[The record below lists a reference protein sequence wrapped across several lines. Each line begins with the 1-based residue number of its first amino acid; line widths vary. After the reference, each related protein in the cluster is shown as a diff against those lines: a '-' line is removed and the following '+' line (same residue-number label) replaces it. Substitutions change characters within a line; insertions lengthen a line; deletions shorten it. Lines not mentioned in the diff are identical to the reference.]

1 MILSSTIAMAKR
13 CFIIGHPVAHS
24 RSPLIHGH
32 WLAEHGL
39 AGSYE
44 RVDVPPVEVA
54 GFIARLRSGEFVGG
68 NVTVPN
74 KEVVLPLLDEASGT
88 ALAMGAANTLW
99 MDGDTLRGDNTDA
112 YGFLAHLDACVP
124 GWAGRSNTALI
135 LGAGGAARAVIHGL
149 VERGLGSILLVN
161 RSPERAVELAASFPG
176 TVEARPWQDG
186 ARLVGESDLIVN
198 TTSLGMH
205 GQPPLEIDLSALR
218 SGTIVDDIV
227 YVPLETPLLAEA
239 RRRGGI
245 PVDGLGMLLHQA
257 VPGFE
262 RWFGV
267 RPQVTAELRAKLEV
281 DIPRA

>member
-1 MILSSTIAMAKR
+1 MTRR

-39 AGSYE
+39 DGSYE
-44 RVDVPPVEVA
+44 RVDVPPAEVA
-54 GFIARLRSGEFVGG
+54 GFIARLRAGEFVGG

-74 KEVVLPLLDEASGT
+74 KEVVLPLLDEASET
-88 ALAMGAANTLW
+88 ARAMGAANTLW
-99 MDGDTLRGDNTDA
+99 MEGGKLHGDNTDA

-124 GWAGRSNTALI
+124 GWAGQSGTALI

-149 VERGLGSILLVN
+149 VERGVGRILLVN
-161 RSPERAVELAASFPG
+161 RSAERAVELAASFPG
-176 TVEARPWQDG
+176 AVEARPWQDV
-186 ARLVGESDLIVN
+186 AQLVGESDLVVN

-218 SGTIVDDIV
+218 PGTIVDDIV

-245 PVDGLGMLLHQA
+245 SVDGLGMLLHQA

-267 RPQVTAELRAKLEV
+267 RPQVTPELRAKLEV
-281 DIPRA
+281 DIPRV

>member
-1 MILSSTIAMAKR
+1 MTRR

-32 WLAEHGL
+32 WLAEHDL

-44 RVDVPPVEVA
+44 RVDVPPAEVPA
-54 GFIARLRSGEFVGG
+54 FIARLRAGEFAGG

-74 KEVVLPLLDEASGT
+74 KEVVLPLLDEVSAAART
-88 ALAMGAANTLW
+88 MGAANTLW
-99 MDGDTLRGDNTDA
+99 MADGRLHGDNTDA

-124 GWAGRSNTALI
+124 GWAERTGTALI

-149 VERGLGSILLVN
+149 AERGVGRILLVN
-161 RSPERAVELAASFPG
+161 RSSERAVELAAAFPKV
-176 TVEARPWQDG
+176 VEARAWQDV
-186 ARLVGESDLIVN
+186 ASLVGGSDLIVN

-218 SGTIVDDIV
+218 PGTIVDDIV

-267 RPQVTAELRAKLEV
+267 RPQVTAELRVKLEV
-281 DIPRA
+281 DIPRV

>member
-1 MILSSTIAMAKR
+1 MTRR

-44 RVDVPPVEVA
+44 RVDVPPAEVA
-54 GFIARLRSGEFVGG
+54 GFIVRLRAGEFVGG

-74 KEVVLPLLDEASGT
+74 KEVVLPLLDEASET

-99 MDGDTLRGDNTDA
+99 MDGGKLRGDNTDA

-124 GWAGRSNTALI
+124 GWAGRSGIALI

-149 VERGLGSILLVN
+149 VERGVSRILLVN

-176 TVEARPWQDG
+176 TVEARPWQDV
-186 ARLVGESDLIVN
+186 AQLVGESDLIVN

-218 SGTIVDDIV
+218 PGTIVDDIV

-267 RPQVTAELRAKLEV
+267 RPQVTPELRAKLEV
-281 DIPRA
+281 DIPRV

>member
-1 MILSSTIAMAKR
+1 MTRR

-44 RVDVPPVEVA
+44 RVDVPPAEVA
-54 GFIARLRSGEFVGG
+54 GFIARLRAGEFVGG

-74 KEVVLPLLDEASGT
+74 KEVVLPLLDEASET
-88 ALAMGAANTLW
+88 ARAMGAANTLW
-99 MDGDTLRGDNTDA
+99 MEGGRLRGDNTDA

-124 GWAGRSNTALI
+124 GWAGRSGTALI

-149 VERGLGSILLVN
+149 VERGLSRILLVN
-161 RSPERAVELAASFPG
+161 RSSERAVELAASFPG
-176 TVEARPWQDG
+176 TVEARSWQDV
-186 ARLVGESDLIVN
+186 AQLVGESDLIVN

-205 GQPPLEIDLSALR
+205 GQPPLQIDLSALR
-218 SGTIVDDIV
+218 AGTIVDDIV

-281 DIPRA
+281 DIPRV

>member
-1 MILSSTIAMAKR
+1 MTKR

-44 RVDVPPVEVA
+44 RVEVPPAEVPA
-54 GFIARLRSGEFVGG
+54 LIARLRAGEFVGG

-74 KEVVLPLLDEASGT
+74 KEIVLPLLDQASET
-88 ALAMGAANTLW
+88 ARVMGAANTLW
-99 MDGDTLRGDNTDA
+99 MENGRLHGDNTDA
-112 YGFLAHLDACVP
+112 YGFLAHLDACLP
-124 GWAGRSNTALI
+124 GWAGRTKTGLI

-149 VERGLGSILLVN
+149 VERGLGRILLVN
-161 RSPERAVELAASFPG
+161 RSPDRAVELAAAFPEA
-176 TVEARPWQDG
+176 VEARPWQEISK
-186 ARLVGESDLIVN
+186 LVGVSDLIVN

-205 GQPPLEIDLSALR
+205 GQPPLEVDLSGLR
-218 SGTIVDDIV
+218 PGTIVDDIV
-227 YVPLETPLLAEA
+227 YVPLETRLLAEA

-267 RPQVTAELRAKLEV
+267 RPQVTAVLRAKLEA
-281 DIPRA
+281 DIPAA

>member
-1 MILSSTIAMAKR
+1 MTKR

-32 WLAEHGL
+32 WLVEHGL

-44 RVDVPPVEVA
+44 RVDVPPAEIA
-54 GFIARLRSGEFVGG
+54 AFIARLRSGEFVGG

-74 KEVVLPLLDEASGT
+74 KEVVLPLLDEVSAT
-88 ALAMGAANTLW
+88 AQAMGAANTLW
-99 MDGDTLRGDNTDA
+99 MEGDRLHGDNTDA

-124 GWAGRSNTALI
+124 GWAGRSETALI
-135 LGAGGAARAVIHGL
+135 LGAGGAARAVVHGL
-149 VERGLGSILLVN
+149 ADRGLSRIILAN
-161 RSPERAVELAASFPG
+161 RSTERAVELAAAFPKM
-176 TVEARPWQDG
+176 VEARPWQ
-186 ARLVGESDLIVN
+186 AISVLVGESDLIVN
-198 TTSLGMH
+198 TTSLGMR
-205 GQPPLEIDLSALR
+205 GQPPLEIDLSGLR
-218 SGTIVDDIV
+218 PGTIVDDIV

-239 RRRGGI
+239 KHRGGV

-267 RPQVTAELRAKLEV
+267 RPQVTAELRAKLEA
-281 DIPRA
+281 DIPAA

>member
-1 MILSSTIAMAKR
+1 MTRR

-24 RSPLIHGH
+24 RSPMIHGH
-32 WLAEHGL
+32 WLTEHGL

-44 RVDVPPVEVA
+44 RVDVPPAEA
-54 GFIARLRSGEFVGG
+54 AAFIARLRAGEFVGG

-74 KEVVLPLLDEASGT
+74 KEVVLPLLDEVSET
-88 ALAMGAANTLW
+88 ARAMGAVNTLW
-99 MDGDTLRGDNTDA
+99 IENGRLHGDNTDA

-124 GWAGRSNTALI
+124 GWTGRTGTALI

-149 VERGLGSILLVN
+149 VEQALNRIILVN
-161 RSPERAVELAASFPG
+161 RSPRRAVELASAFPG
-176 TVEARPWQDG
+176 TVEARPWRDV
-186 ARLVGESDLIVN
+186 ATLVGESDLIVN
-198 TTSLGMH
+198 TTSLGMR
-205 GQPPLEIDLSALR
+205 GQPPLEIDLTSMR
-218 SGTIVDDIV
+218 PGTVVDDIV

-239 RRRGGI
+239 KRRGGI

-267 RPQVTAELRAKLEV
+267 RPLVTAALRAKLEA
-281 DIPRA
+281 DIPAS

>member
-1 MILSSTIAMAKR
+1 MTRR

-44 RVDVPPVEVA
+44 RVDVPPAEA
-54 GFIARLRSGEFVGG
+54 AAFIARLRAGEFVGG

-74 KEVVLPLLDEASGT
+74 KEVVLPLLDEVSET
-88 ALAMGAANTLW
+88 ARAMGAANTLW
-99 MDGDTLRGDNTDA
+99 MDGGKLRGDNTDA

-124 GWAGRSNTALI
+124 GWAGRSDTALI

-149 VERGLGSILLVN
+149 VERGLGRILLVN
-161 RSPERAVELAASFPG
+161 RSAERAVELAASFPG
-176 TVEARPWQDG
+176 AVEARPWQDV
-186 ARLVGESDLIVN
+186 AQLVGESDLVVN

-218 SGTIVDDIV
+218 PGTIVDDIV

-281 DIPRA
+281 DIPRV

>member
-1 MILSSTIAMAKR
+1 MNKR

-44 RVDVPPVEVA
+44 RVDVAPAQVPA
-54 GFIARLRSGEFVGG
+54 FIGRLRAGEFAGG

-74 KEVVLPLLDEASGT
+74 KEVVLSLLDEVSKT
-88 ALAMGAANTLW
+88 ARAMGAANTLW
-99 MDGDTLRGDNTDA
+99 MQDGRLYGDNTDA
-112 YGFLAHLDACVP
+112 YGFLAHLDACAP
-124 GWAGRSNTALI
+124 GWAERTRTALI

-149 VERGLGSILLVN
+149 GERGVGRILLVN
-161 RSPERAVELAASFPG
+161 RSPERAAALAAVSPG
-176 TVEARPWQDG
+176 TVDVRFWGDA
-186 ARLVGESDLIVN
+186 AMLVGESDLVVN
-198 TTSLGMH
+198 TTSLGMR
-205 GQPPLEIDLSALR
+205 GQPPLDIDLSALR
-218 SGTIVDDIV
+218 PGTIVDDIV

-267 RPQVTAELRAKLEV
+267 RPQVTAELRAKLEA
-281 DIPRA
+281 DIPRV

>member
-1 MILSSTIAMAKR
+1 MTRR

-44 RVDVPPVEVA
+44 RVDVPPSELAAFVA
-54 GFIARLRSGEFVGG
+54 RIRAGDFAGG
-68 NVTVPN
+68 NVTVPH
-74 KEVVLPLLDEASGT
+74 KEAALPLLDEVSGT
-88 ALAMGAANTLW
+88 ARRMGAVNTIWRDEGGRLH
-99 MDGDTLRGDNTDA
+99 GDNTDA
-112 YGFLAHLDACVP
+112 FGFLAHLDACVP
-124 GWAGRSNTALI
+124 GWFQRTRTALI
-135 LGAGGAARAVIHGL
+135 LGAGGAARAVVHGL
-149 VERGLGSILLVN
+149 AARGVERILLVN
-161 RSPERAVELAASFPG
+161 RSPGRADELAALFGGGVS
-176 TVEARPWQDG
+176 AQPWAAAAG
-186 ARLVGESDLIVN
+186 LVGESDLIVN
-198 TTSLGMH
+198 TTSLGMR

-239 RRRGGI
+239 KLRGGV

-262 RWFGV
+262 RWFGL
-267 RPQVTAELRAKLEV
+267 RPEVTPALRAKIEA
-281 DIPRA
+281 DIPQD

>member
-1 MILSSTIAMAKR
+1 MTRR

-44 RVDVPPVEVA
+44 RVDVPPAEVPA
-54 GFIARLRSGEFVGG
+54 FIARLRFGEFVGG

-74 KEVVLPLLDEASGT
+74 KEIVLPLLDHVSET
-88 ALAMGAANTLW
+88 ARAMGAANTLW
-99 MDGDTLRGDNTDA
+99 MEGDRLHGDNTDA
-112 YGFLAHLDACVP
+112 YGFLAHLDALAPDWLARCE
-124 GWAGRSNTALI
+124 TALVV
-135 LGAGGAARAVIHGL
+135 GAGGAARAVIHGL
-149 VERGLGSILLVN
+149 AGRGVRRILLVN
-161 RSPERAVELAASFPG
+161 RSSERAHELAAAFPKV
-176 TVEARPWQDG
+176 VETRRWEDTSG
-186 ARLVGESDLIVN
+186 LVGESDLIVN
-198 TTSLGMH
+198 TTSLGMR
-205 GQPPLEIDLSALR
+205 GQPPLEIDVSGLR
-218 SGTIVDDIV
+218 PGTIVDDIV

-267 RPQVTAELRAKLEV
+267 RPQVTAELRAKLEA
-281 DIPRA
+281 DIPAA

>member
-1 MILSSTIAMAKR
+1 MTRR

-44 RVDVPPVEVA
+44 RIEVSPAEVPA
-54 GFIARLRSGEFVGG
+54 FIARLRAGEFVGG

-74 KEVVLPLLDEASGT
+74 KEVVLPLIDEVSAT
-88 ALAMGAANTLW
+88 ARAMGAANTLW
-99 MDGDTLRGDNTDA
+99 MEGGRLHGDNTDA

-124 GWAGRSNTALI
+124 GWAEAARTALI
-135 LGAGGAARAVIHGL
+135 IGAGGAARAVIHGL
-149 VERGLGSILLVN
+149 AERGLGRIVLVN
-161 RSPERAVELAASFPG
+161 RSPERALELAAAFPA
-176 TVEARPWQDG
+176 TVEARPWQDI
-186 ARLVGESDLIVN
+186 ATLVGESGLIVN
-198 TTSLGMH
+198 TTSLGMR
-205 GQPPLEIDLSALR
+205 GQPLLEIDLSALR
-218 SGTIVDDIV
+218 PGTIVDDIV
-227 YVPLETPLLAEA
+227 YVPLETSLLAEA

-267 RPQVTAELRAKLEV
+267 RPQVTTALRAKLEA
-281 DIPRA
+281 DIPAV

>member
-1 MILSSTIAMAKR
+1 MTRR
-13 CFIIGHPVAHS
+13 CFIIGYPVAHS

-44 RVDVPPVEVA
+44 RIEVSPAEVPA
-54 GFIARLRSGEFVGG
+54 FIARLRAGEFVGG

-74 KEVVLPLLDEASGT
+74 KEVVLPLIDEVSAT
-88 ALAMGAANTLW
+88 ARAMGAANTLW
-99 MDGDTLRGDNTDA
+99 MEGGRLHGDNTDA

-124 GWAGRSNTALI
+124 GWVEAARTALI
-135 LGAGGAARAVIHGL
+135 IGAGGAARAVIHGL
-149 VERGLGSILLVN
+149 AECGLGRIVLVN
-161 RSPERAVELAASFPG
+161 RSPERALELAAAFPA
-176 TVEARPWQDG
+176 TVEARPWQDI
-186 ARLVGESDLIVN
+186 ATLVGESGLIVN
-198 TTSLGMH
+198 TTSLGMR

-218 SGTIVDDIV
+218 PGTIVDDIV
-227 YVPLETPLLAEA
+227 YVPLETSLLAEA

-267 RPQVTAELRAKLEV
+267 RPQVTTALRAKLEA
-281 DIPRA
+281 DIPAV

>member
-1 MILSSTIAMAKR
+1 MTRR

-44 RVDVPPVEVA
+44 RVDVAPAEMA
-54 GFIARLRSGEFVGG
+54 GFTARLRAGEFVGG

-74 KEVVLPLLDEASGT
+74 KEVVLPLLDEISET
-88 ALAMGAANTLW
+88 ARAMGAANTLW
-99 MDGDTLRGDNTDA
+99 LEDGRLHGDNTDA

-124 GWAGRSNTALI
+124 GWAERSRTALI
-135 LGAGGAARAVIHGL
+135 LGAGGAARAVVHGL
-149 VERGLGSILLVN
+149 AERGLERIILVN
-161 RSPERAVELAASFPG
+161 RSPERAAELAAAFPKA
-176 TVEARPWQDG
+176 VEARPWQDI
-186 ARLVGESDLIVN
+186 ATLVGESDLIVN

-218 SGTIVDDIV
+218 PGTIVDDIV

-239 RRRGGI
+239 RRRGGF

-267 RPQVTAELRAKLEV
+267 RPQVTAALRAKLEA
-281 DIPRA
+281 DIPGA

>member
-1 MILSSTIAMAKR
+1 MTKR

-32 WLAEHGL
+32 WLAEYGL

-44 RVDVPPVEVA
+44 RVEIPPA
-54 GFIARLRSGEFVGG
+54 GVSAFFERLRAGEFVGG

-74 KEVVLPLLDEASGT
+74 KEVVLPLLDEVSVT
-88 ALAMGAANTLW
+88 ARAMGAANTLW
-99 MDGDTLRGDNTDA
+99 MDSGKLRGDNTDA
-112 YGFLAHLDACVP
+112 YGFLAHLDASVP
-124 GWAGRSNTALI
+124 DWATRSGTALI

-149 VERGLGSILLVN
+149 AERGVARILLVN

-176 TVEARPWQDG
+176 TVEARPWQEV
-186 ARLVGESDLIVN
+186 AQLVGESDLIVN

-205 GQPPLEIDLSALR
+205 GQPPLELDLSTMR
-218 SGTIVDDIV
+218 PGTIVDDIV

-239 RRRGGI
+239 RRRGGT

-267 RPQVTAELRAKLEV
+267 RPQVTAALRAKLEI
-281 DIPRA
+281 DIPRV